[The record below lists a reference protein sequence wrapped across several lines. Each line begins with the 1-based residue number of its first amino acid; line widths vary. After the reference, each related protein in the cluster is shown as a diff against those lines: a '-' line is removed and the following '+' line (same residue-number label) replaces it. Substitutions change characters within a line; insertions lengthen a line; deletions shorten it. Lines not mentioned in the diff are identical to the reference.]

1 MDPRNTFK
9 VAQMGTTAF
18 ALMRT
23 VIIDGPG
30 VLTTGVVVALQDIEK
45 VLEPMLFFF
54 KNRRRP
60 GEALG
65 DFTARVGFDAIRQ
78 YSQVC
83 ARSMFL
89 NTKSL
94 ISHSIWLL
102 STVKIHLE
110 AFQP

>member
-1 MDPRNTFK
+1 M
-9 VAQMGTTAF
+9 
-18 ALMRT
+18 
-23 VIIDGPG
+23 
-30 VLTTGVVVALQDIEK
+30 LTTGVVVALQDIEK

-83 ARSMFL
+83 ARSTFL
-89 NTKSL
+89 INKV
-94 ISHSIWLL
+94 SHLALL
-102 STVKIHLE
+102 LGALCSGQFSSY
-110 AFQP
+110 ARS